1 MDPADYRLYRSQTA
15 VMAAIRQAV
24 TAGYRYYLVA
34 TTPEEKALVAVEKIS
49 KRHYALISPEAQRVR
64 REAGLPTARLFLGP
78 EPRGG
83 RWPYAL
89 LATKRLEGEEMASVE
104 GKRPLQ
110 WVAWRKEAWLSTYE
124 LRRDEITGRWT
135 WFLERA
141 FYQELLEEALHH
153 TARGDWPRLVGHLK
167 TLSQ

>member
-1 MDPADYRLYRSQTA
+1 MPDPADYRLYRSQTA

-34 TTPEEKALVAVEKIS
+34 TTPEEKVLVAVEKIS
-49 KRHYALISPEAQRVR
+49 KRHHALISPEAQRVR

-89 LATKRLEGEEMASVE
+89 LATKRLEGRS
-104 GKRPLQ
+104 
-110 WVAWRKEAWLSTYE
+110 
-124 LRRDEITGRWT
+124 
-135 WFLERA
+135 
-141 FYQELLEEALHH
+141 
-153 TARGDWPRLVGHLK
+153 WPRWRGSALCNGWPGGRRLGFPP
-167 TLSQ
+167 TS

>member
-1 MDPADYRLYRSQTA
+1 MPDPADYRLYRSQTA

-34 TTPEEKALVAVEKIS
+34 TTPEEKVLVAVEKIS

-83 RWPYAL
+83 PLAL
-89 LATKRLEGEEMASVE
+89 RPAGHQAPGGGGAGLGGGEAPAAMGGVEDGELAAHLRAKAAS
-104 GKRPLQ
+104 
-110 WVAWRKEAWLSTYE
+110 
-124 LRRDEITGRWT
+124 
-135 WFLERA
+135 
-141 FYQELLEEALHH
+141 
-153 TARGDWPRLVGHLK
+153 
-167 TLSQ
+167 